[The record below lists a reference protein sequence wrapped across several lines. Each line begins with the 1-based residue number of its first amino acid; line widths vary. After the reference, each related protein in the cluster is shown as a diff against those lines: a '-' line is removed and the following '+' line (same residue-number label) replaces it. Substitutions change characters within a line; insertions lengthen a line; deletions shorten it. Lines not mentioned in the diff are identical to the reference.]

1 MTKKQSGQA
10 AATAFQSAINEV
22 MPKLIDALDGAT
34 AGVTLAIV
42 ESINAVKIGVH
53 TGYLVEY
60 LNARKW
66 QDIGWELGAISYD
79 VTQAFEG
86 ESSVTIDGETFD
98 FIAVKPE
105 QQRRLASI
113 SDSTPNSRN
122 TSILSGPNAF
132 KLYIEGILSQ
142 VDFTFRMQHFD
153 MECIN

>member
-66 QDIGWELGAISYD
+66 
-79 VTQAFEG
+79 
-86 ESSVTIDGETFD
+86 
-98 FIAVKPE
+98 
-105 QQRRLASI
+105 
-113 SDSTPNSRN
+113 
-122 TSILSGPNAF
+122 
-132 KLYIEGILSQ
+132 
-142 VDFTFRMQHFD
+142 
-153 MECIN
+153 